1 MDRAVGSTIARARAP
16 ELTLWRPFALAMGW
30 VALAILDFERHRLAG
45 LVCWYHARQELSHE
59 VAVTNGLRA

>member
-1 MDRAVGSTIARARAP
+1 
-16 ELTLWRPFALAMGW
+16 MGW